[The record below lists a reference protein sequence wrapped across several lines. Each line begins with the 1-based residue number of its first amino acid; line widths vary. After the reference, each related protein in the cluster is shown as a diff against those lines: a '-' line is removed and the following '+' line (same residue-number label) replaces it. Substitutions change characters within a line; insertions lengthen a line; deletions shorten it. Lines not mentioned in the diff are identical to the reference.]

1 MIKELRE
8 KYNQEFSDEKY
19 NAFVKDINS
28 VYKPIEFKI
37 SETPIFIPADLRD
50 ELLKACSEIIDFLK
64 SDKYK
69 ELSKNAIPP
78 GLEVPNQ
85 GEHAELLA
93 IDFGITIDKDG
104 KLIPQLIEL
113 QGFASL
119 FCYQELL
126 NIKIRE
132 YFDIPED
139 LTHFFSGLDHDSYL
153 EKLRET
159 LIGDENPENVIL
171 LEIEPDKQKTAIDFW
186 ATEDWLGI
194 KPVHI
199 GDITKE
205 GKKLYYERDTENG
218 KVKTQIKRIYNRVIY
233 DELKNRKDLKYN
245 FKISEDLDVKWIAH
259 PNWFFKISKYILPFI
274 KSKYAPEC
282 IFLSD
287 LKEIPSDLENYVLKP
302 LFSFAG
308 VGVIFDVKKEDVENI
323 TGDDREN
330 FVLQRKITYA
340 PIIETL
346 DEPAKAELRILF
358 LWNEGQE
365 PLPVIN
371 LVRMGKGKMMG
382 VDFNK
387 GKTWVGSSIG
397 YFPKK

>member
-8 KYNQEFSDEKY
+8 KYIKEFSQEKY
-19 NAFVKDINS
+19 DAFVKDINS

-37 SETPIFIPADLRD
+37 SETPVFIPAELRD
-50 ELLKACSEIIDFLK
+50 ELLKACFEIIDFLK
-64 SDKYK
+64 SEKYK
-69 ELSKNAIPP
+69 ELSKNAIPE

-85 GEHAELLA
+85 GKHAELLA
-93 IDFGITIDKDG
+93 IDFGITKDENG

-132 YFDIPED
+132 HFNIPD
-139 LTHFFSGLDHDSYL
+139 DFTHFFSGLDHESYL
-153 EKLRET
+153 QKLRET
-159 LIGDENPENVIL
+159 LIGDENSENVIL

-186 ATEDWLGI
+186 ATQDWLGI
-194 KPVHI
+194 TPVHI

-205 GKKLYYERDTENG
+205 GKKLYYMKDG
-218 KVKTQIKRIYNRVIY
+218 VKTQIKRIYNRVIY
-233 DELKNRKDLKYN
+233 DELKKRDDIKYN

-282 IFLSD
+282 IFLSE
-287 LKEIPSDLENYVLKP
+287 LKEIPTDLENYVLKP

-308 VGVIFDVKKEDVENI
+308 VGVIFDVKKEDIENVKG
-323 TGDDREN
+323 TDREN
-330 FVLQRKITYA
+330 FVLQKKIVYA

-365 PLPVIN
+365 PIPVIN

-397 YFPKK
+397 YFPKE

>member
-1 MIKELRE
+1 MIRELRE
-8 KYNQEFSDEKY
+8 KYIKEFTQEKY
-19 NAFVKDINS
+19 EAFVKDINS
-28 VYKPIEFKI
+28 AYKPIEFKI
-37 SETPIFIPADLRD
+37 SETPVFIPAELRD
-50 ELLKACSEIIDFLK
+50 ELSNACIDILNFLK
-64 SDKYK
+64 SDEFKK
-69 ELSKNAIPP
+69 LSANAIPP

-93 IDFGITIDKDG
+93 IDFAVTKDNNG
-104 KLIPQLIEL
+104 HYLPQLIEL

-126 NIKIRE
+126 DMKMRAH
-132 YFDIPED
+132 FDIPED
-139 LTHFFSGLDHDSYL
+139 YTHRFRGLTHETYL
-153 EKLRET
+153 EKLRKT

-171 LEIEPDKQKTAIDFW
+171 LEIEPEHQKTAIDFW
-186 ATEDWLGI
+186 ATQDWLGI
-194 KPVHI
+194 TPVHI

-205 GKKLYYERDTENG
+205 GKKLYYMKNG
-218 KVKTQIKRIYNRVIY
+218 KKTQIKRIYNRVIY
-233 DELKNRKDLKYN
+233 DELKNRKDLQYN

-282 IFLSD
+282 IFLSE
-287 LKEIPSDLENYVLKP
+287 LKEMPADLENFVLKP

-308 VGVIFDVKKEDVENI
+308 VGVIFDVKKEDIENI
-323 TGDDREN
+323 KGADREN
-330 FVLQRKITYA
+330 FVLQKKIVYA
-340 PIIETL
+340 PVVETL
-346 DEPAKAELRILF
+346 DDPAKVEIRILF
-358 LWNEGQE
+358 LWNEGEE
-365 PLPVIN
+365 PIPVIN

-397 YFPKK
+397 YFPKQ

>member
-1 MIKELRE
+1 MIKELRDKYIKEFSQE
-8 KYNQEFSDEKY
+8 KYD
-19 NAFVKDINS
+19 AFVKDINS

-37 SETPIFIPADLRD
+37 SETPVFIPAELRD
-50 ELLKACSEIIDFLK
+50 ELLKACFEIIDFLK

-69 ELSKNAIPP
+69 ELSKNAIPE

-93 IDFGITIDKDG
+93 IDFGITKDENG

-132 YFDIPED
+132 HFNIPD
-139 LTHFFSGLDHDSYL
+139 DFTHFFSGLDHESYIQ
-153 EKLRET
+153 KLRET
-159 LIGDENPENVIL
+159 LIGDENPDNVIL

-186 ATEDWLGI
+186 ATQDWLGI
-194 KPVHI
+194 TPVHI

-205 GKKLYYERDTENG
+205 GKKLYYMKDG
-218 KVKTQIKRIYNRVIY
+218 VKTQIKRIYNRVIY

-282 IFLSD
+282 IFLSE
-287 LKEIPSDLENYVLKP
+287 LKEIPTDLENYVLKP

-308 VGVIFDVKKEDVENI
+308 VGVIFDVKKEDIENVK
-323 TGDDREN
+323 GGDREN
-330 FVLQRKITYA
+330 FVLQKKITYA

-358 LWNEGQE
+358 LWNEGEE

-397 YFPKK
+397 YFPKG

>member
-1 MIKELRE
+1 MIKEFRE
-8 KYNQEFSDEKY
+8 KYNKEFTQEKY
-19 NAFVKDINS
+19 DAFVKDINS
-28 VYKPIEFKI
+28 VYSPIEFKI
-37 SETPIFIPADLRD
+37 SETPIFIPAELRD
-50 ELLKACSEIIDFLK
+50 EVLKACFEIIDFLK
-64 SDKYK
+64 SDKFK
-69 ELSKNAIPP
+69 EISDKAIPP
-78 GLEVPNQ
+78 GLEVPGE

-93 IDFGITIDKDG
+93 IDFGITKNSEG

-126 NIKIRE
+126 NIKMRE
-132 YFDIPED
+132 HFDISDE
-139 LTHFFSGLDHDSYL
+139 LTHFFSGLNHETYL
-153 EKLRET
+153 QKLKKT

-205 GKKLYYERDTENG
+205 GKKLFYMRDG
-218 KVKTQIKRIYNRVIY
+218 KQTQIKRIYNRVIY
-233 DELKNRKDLKYN
+233 DELKNRTDLKYN
-245 FKISEDLDVKWIAH
+245 FKISEELDVKWIAH
-259 PNWFFKISKYILPFI
+259 PNWFFKISKYILPYI

-308 VGVIFDVKKEDVENI
+308 VGVIFDVKKEDIENVK
-323 TGDDREN
+323 GADREN
-330 FVLQRKITYA
+330 FVLQKKITYA
-340 PIIETL
+340 PLVETM
-346 DEPAKAELRILF
+346 DEPAKAELRVLF

-397 YFPKK
+397 YFPK

>member
-1 MIKELRE
+1 MIKELRDKYIKEFTQE
-8 KYNQEFSDEKY
+8 KYD
-19 NAFVKDINS
+19 AFVKDINS
-28 VYKPIEFKI
+28 VYNPIEFKI
-37 SETPIFIPADLRD
+37 SETPIFIPAELRD
-50 ELLKACSEIIDFLK
+50 ELSNACIDILNFLK
-64 SDKYK
+64 SDKFK

-78 GLEVPNQ
+78 GLEVPN
-85 GEHAELLA
+85 ESAHTELLA
-93 IDFGITIDKDG
+93 IDFAVTKDENG
-104 KLIPQLIEL
+104 KYLPQLIEL

-126 NIKIRE
+126 DMKMRAH
-132 YFDIPED
+132 FDIPENYTHRFRG
-139 LTHFFSGLDHDSYL
+139 LTHETYL
-153 EKLRET
+153 KELKKT

-186 ATEDWLGI
+186 ATQDWLGI
-194 KPVHI
+194 TPVHI

-205 GKKLYYERDTENG
+205 GKKLYYMKDG
-218 KVKTQIKRIYNRVIY
+218 KKTQIKRIYNRVIY
-233 DELKNRKDLKYN
+233 DELKNRSDIKYN

-274 KSKYAPEC
+274 KSKYAPES

-287 LKEIPSDLENYVLKP
+287 LKEIPADLENYVLKP

-308 VGVIFDVKKEDVENI
+308 AGVIFDVKKEDIENVK
-323 TGDDREN
+323 DKEN
-330 FVLQRKITYA
+330 YVLQKKIVYA
-340 PIIETL
+340 PVVETL
-346 DEPAKAELRILF
+346 DEPAKAEIRILF
-358 LWNEGQE
+358 LWNEGEE
-365 PLPVIN
+365 PVPVIN

-397 YFPKK
+397 YFPKEH